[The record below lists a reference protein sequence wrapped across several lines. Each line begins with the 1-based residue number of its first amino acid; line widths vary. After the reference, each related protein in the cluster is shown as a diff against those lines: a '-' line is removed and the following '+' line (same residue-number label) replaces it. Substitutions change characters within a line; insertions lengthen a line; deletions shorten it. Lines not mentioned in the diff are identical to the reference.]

1 LRSSRTLTTA
11 HGCFV
16 EGEGEAPWS
25 PPTVHGDV
33 ATGDDHPADGGGV
46 DPEPD
51 RRSATGERRRVS
63 SWTSPRTVSD
73 MTAL

>member
-1 LRSSRTLTTA
+1 M
-11 HGCFV
+11 V
-16 EGEGEAPWS
+16 
-25 PPTVHGDV
+25 PTDRARDV
-33 ATGDDHPADGGGV
+33 ATDDDHPADGGGGL

-63 SWTSPRTVSD
+63 SCTSPRTVSD